1 MSLRIERRVCG
12 ICILKRIEKYDQE
25 SLLYVFCL
33 CLPAGTDGVYV
44 KGKGSFKNLAVD
56 EFDRYIQNEEVQ
68 RVDVRTV
75 AEYSKGHIPNSLNI
89 NVMDDSFAAEAD
101 ELLDK
106 ERPVAVYCRSG
117 KRSREAAR
125 ILTKKGFKVVNLDK
139 GFEHW
144 KEFGKEVCY

>member
-1 MSLRIERRVCG
+1 MIKSLYFMFFVFAC
-12 ICILKRIEKYDQE
+12 
-25 SLLYVFCL
+25 LLGLMGCTSKAKDPFR
-33 CLPAGTDGVYV
+33 
-44 KGKGSFKNLAVD
+44 NLTVD

>member
-44 KGKGSFKNLAVD
+44 N
-56 EFDRYIQNEEVQ
+56 
-68 RVDVRTV
+68 VRTV

>member
-1 MSLRIERRVCG
+1 MIKSLYFMFFVFAC
-12 ICILKRIEKYDQE
+12 
-25 SLLYVFCL
+25 LLGLMGCTSKAKD
-33 CLPAGTDGVYV
+33 P
-44 KGKGSFKNLAVD
+44 FKNLTVD
-56 EFDRYIQNEEVQ
+56 EFDRYN
-68 RVDVRTV
+68 
-75 AEYSKGHIPNSLNI
+75 L
-89 NVMDDSFAAEAD
+89 NVMADSCAAEAD